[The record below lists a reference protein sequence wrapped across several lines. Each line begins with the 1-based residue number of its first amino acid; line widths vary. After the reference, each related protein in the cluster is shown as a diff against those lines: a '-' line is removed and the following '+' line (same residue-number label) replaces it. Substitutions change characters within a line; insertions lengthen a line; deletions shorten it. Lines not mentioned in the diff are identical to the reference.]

1 MSSGENAASAR
12 LGWAIA
18 ALYAAHSVLLSF
30 MPRVDKFSALRE
42 DLRGIHYAIGVVLI
56 VLVAMRLW
64 RWAREPR
71 LLADSGLAAGQQ
83 ALHRALALTWWLSLL
98 VAGILGFLYG
108 WAEGR
113 HLRLLGLIEI
123 PALLPKDH
131 AVWMFTGYFHAA
143 SALLGSLLAVT
154 ILFSGTVSLFRRR
167 VGVLAAF
174 PAGIGAMAVTGFL
187 VTVYVFNSF
196 KVVTQG
202 LVAVAVVGGL
212 MGVIAWLGLRRAA
225 PEGGASGGSASVLAQ
240 VGTAAIIAVTL
251 GLSSYAPYANYGVV
265 PWATGAVVRAD
276 PNITWHQERRV
287 AEVAVA
293 PPTPFQL
300 KVEGDAFKWCKFCH
314 TMKAGEAHLIGPNLH
329 NIIGQRAGTA
339 PNYHYS
345 EAMAEAGRKGLVW
358 DEATLKRFIA
368 GPEKL
373 VPGNRMIV
381 NRGPVTDPAQQ
392 EAVINL
398 LKRDAMSDA
407 K

>member
-1 MSSGENAASAR
+1 MSTGENAATAR

-18 ALYAAHSVLLSF
+18 AFYAAHCVLLSF
-30 MPRVDKFSALRE
+30 MPRIDKFSALRE
-42 DLRGIHYAIGVVLI
+42 DLRGIHYAIGVVLL
-56 VLVAMRLW
+56 VLAAIRLW

-71 LLADSGLAAGQQ
+71 LLTDSGLGTGQQ
-83 ALHRALALTWWLSLL
+83 VLHRAIALTWWIALL
-98 VAGILGFLYG
+98 FAGILGFLYG

-143 SALLGSLLAVT
+143 SALLGSLLAVI
-154 ILFSGTVSLFRRR
+154 ILISGTVSLFRRR
-167 VGVLAAF
+167 IGVLAAF
-174 PAGIGAMAVTGFL
+174 PAGIGAMAIIGFL
-187 VTVYVFNSF
+187 VTIYVFNSF

-212 MGVIAWLGLRRAA
+212 MALIAWWGLRRSA
-225 PEGGASGGSASVLAQ
+225 PEETPSAGSAGVVALA
-240 VGTAAIIAVTL
+240 GTGAIIAVTL
-251 GLSSYAPYANYGVV
+251 GLSGYAPYANYGVV
-265 PWATGAVVRAD
+265 PWATGEVVRAD

-287 AEVAVA
+287 AEVVVA
-293 PPTPFQL
+293 PATPFQV

-339 PNYHYS
+339 PNFHYS
-345 EAMAEAGRKGLVW
+345 QAMAEAGRKGLVW

-392 EAVINL
+392 DAVVNL
-398 LKRDAMSDA
+398 LKRDAMSDE